1 MNKAYRIMFL
11 GALATGLCLGAQLPA
26 EAAQSSPMAMQ
37 QDAITVTG
45 TVADAIGGIIGA
57 SVMIDG
63 TTTGAITDLDGNY
76 SIEAKIG
83 DTLVFSFMGYK
94 TTKVLVTG
102 PVINVTLEDD
112 STLLD
117 EVVVTALGVKRERKA
132 LGYGVAEV
140 KGEELTKAKETNVVN
155 SLAGKVAGLVVQQ
168 TAGGASGSTRV
179 MLRGNTE
186 MTGNNQPLYVVD
198 GVPLDNTNFG
208 SAGQS
213 GGFDLGDGI
222 SAINPD
228 DIETMTVLKGPAA
241 SALYGSRA
249 SHGVILI
256 TTKKADG
263 EKWAVEYN
271 GSFTVDTQLAKW
283 DNIQTIYG
291 QGNGGKYSHS
301 ATSQT
306 NMSWGPKADT
316 NELLYFDNV
325 ERPFLIQPNN
335 SEGFFRTGFTA
346 QNTAIVSTTTGN
358 TGVRFSVTDMRNRD
372 ILPNS
377 KMSRDNL
384 NLRVNTS
391 LGKVDLDFTANYT
404 REDVKNRPALG
415 DSQSNVGKNLMTIA
429 NTYNHAWL
437 KNYQT
442 ATGEYAPWNG
452 NDQYNRNPYWDLYKN
467 LNLSAKDIFRLSGK
481 AIWNVTSNFK
491 IQGTVGADFNNMDFQ
506 DYVART
512 TPGMAAGQLQNSVF
526 NNKTVNAEILGL
538 YNNSWGEWDFNAT
551 LGANLFR
558 VNNKTSVL
566 TGTGEQL
573 SGIIAM
579 MNYQEQNIQEASYK
593 KQINSIYASASVG
606 FKHTYYL
613 EATVRGDQS
622 STLPTGNNIYVYPS
636 VSASIIFSN
645 WIPKNDWLTY
655 GKIRGSFAQVGS
667 DTDPYQLSLN
677 YTTGTYSYPGH
688 TIGLINGNL
697 QPNKDLRPTMTSSYE
712 AGLELKFFNNRLSID
727 ATYYNQKSVD
737 QIIRLASS
745 STSGYEYRLINA
757 GAIRNEG
764 IELAINGRAVQA
776 GDFAWDLGMNFSKNS
791 NKVLSLVEDMDYFEI
806 EKATWCNVSVGA
818 EVGKNFG
825 SIVGPDWKRT
835 ESGEV
840 IINPQTGLPEVD
852 ETLRT
857 LGNAS
862 WDWTGGFYTTFS
874 YKGFRLAAAFDVKVG
889 ADLYSM
895 SMRSA
900 YDSGKAM
907 ETVAG
912 REEWYI
918 SEEQRLAAGMSLSEW
933 RAEGRVGGYI
943 VPGVI
948 VESDGTTRPNDIAI
962 NPEQYWRS
970 ASKNA
975 PATFIYDN
983 SYVKCREITL
993 TYSFPQKW
1001 FNGYVKGLSLSAV
1014 ARNPFIIWKNIP
1026 NIDPDSAYNTSGM
1039 GLEYGSLP
1047 SRRSFGLNV
1056 NIKF

>member
-1 MNKAYRIMFL
+1 
-11 GALATGLCLGAQLPA
+11 
-26 EAAQSSPMAMQ
+26 
-37 QDAITVTG
+37 
-45 TVADAIGGIIGA
+45 
-57 SVMIDG
+57 
-63 TTTGAITDLDGNY
+63 
-76 SIEAKIG
+76 
-83 DTLVFSFMGYK
+83 
-94 TTKVLVTG
+94 
-102 PVINVTLEDD
+102 
-112 STLLD
+112 
-117 EVVVTALGVKRERKA
+117 
-132 LGYGVAEV
+132 
-140 KGEELTKAKETNVVN
+140 
-155 SLAGKVAGLVVQQ
+155 
-168 TAGGASGSTRV
+168 
-179 MLRGNTE
+179 

-491 IQGTVGADFNNMDFQ
+491 IQGTVGADFNNMNFQ

>member
-835 ESGEV
+835 ESGEA

-852 ETLRT
+852 DTLRT

>member
-1 MNKAYRIMFL
+1 M
-11 GALATGLCLGAQLPA
+11 
-26 EAAQSSPMAMQ
+26 
-37 QDAITVTG
+37 
-45 TVADAIGGIIGA
+45 
-57 SVMIDG
+57 
-63 TTTGAITDLDGNY
+63 
-76 SIEAKIG
+76 
-83 DTLVFSFMGYK
+83 
-94 TTKVLVTG
+94 
-102 PVINVTLEDD
+102 
-112 STLLD
+112 
-117 EVVVTALGVKRERKA
+117 
-132 LGYGVAEV
+132 
-140 KGEELTKAKETNVVN
+140 
-155 SLAGKVAGLVVQQ
+155 
-168 TAGGASGSTRV
+168 
-179 MLRGNTE
+179 
-186 MTGNNQPLYVVD
+186 
-198 GVPLDNTNFG
+198 
-208 SAGQS
+208 
-213 GGFDLGDGI
+213 
-222 SAINPD
+222 
-228 DIETMTVLKGPAA
+228 
-241 SALYGSRA
+241 
-249 SHGVILI
+249 ILI

-491 IQGTVGADFNNMDFQ
+491 IQGTVGADFNNMNFQ

>member
-11 GALATGLCLGAQLPA
+11 GALATGLCLGAQLPS

-112 STLLD
+112 ATLLD

-791 NKVLSLVEDMDYFEI
+791 NKVLSLVDDMDYFEI